1 MAIGPATVP
10 PVPAVTSGVANGG
23 QIMTPYVVDK
33 TIDRQGHTLT
43 QTTPSPWRKALEP
56 QTATTLRDLMVEVV
70 NNGTAKCCMQ
80 LAGGIQAAAKTGTAQ
95 LNPEGQPPASHAWII
110 AFAPAAQPRYA
121 IAVMVKATPEVTAG
135 TGGTVAG
142 PIAKTVLD
150 AALALPD
157 GA

>member
-1 MAIGPATVP
+1 M
-10 PVPAVTSGVANGG
+10 
-23 QIMTPYVVDK
+23 
-33 TIDRQGHTLT
+33 
-43 QTTPSPWRKALEP
+43 EP

-110 AFAPAAQPRYA
+110 AFAPAAEPRYA
-121 IAVMVKATPEVTAG
+121 IAVMVKATPRGDGRDRWDAWPARSPRRSST
-135 TGGTVAG
+135 
-142 PIAKTVLD
+142 
-150 AALALPD
+150 AALALPE